1 VLRRVLP
8 LAQPLSRLPPSFT
21 RLAERLAGHQP
32 IWTTDP
38 ERKWAAVALI
48 LAPDPDSLLLIRR
61 AERVDD
67 PWSGHIGLPG
77 GRQDPSDFDLVE
89 TAIRETEE
97 EIGLLLTGA
106 RSLGA
111 LDDVVPRTVS
121 LPPIAVRP
129 FVFTVERR
137 PPLTLGPE
145 VAAAHWVSLDRLR
158 DPATH
163 APTVIAIRGESLVV
177 PAYVVDDM
185 VVWGMTERILSCFFQ
200 VAQ

>member
-1 VLRRVLP
+1 VLWRVLP
-8 LAQPLSRLPPSFT
+8 LAQPLSRLPASFT
-21 RLAERLAGHQP
+21 RLAERLGRHQP

-129 FVFTVERR
+129 FVFAVERR

-145 VAAAHWVSLDRLR
+145 VAAAHWVALDRLR

-163 APTVIAIRGESLVV
+163 APTVIVIRGESLVV